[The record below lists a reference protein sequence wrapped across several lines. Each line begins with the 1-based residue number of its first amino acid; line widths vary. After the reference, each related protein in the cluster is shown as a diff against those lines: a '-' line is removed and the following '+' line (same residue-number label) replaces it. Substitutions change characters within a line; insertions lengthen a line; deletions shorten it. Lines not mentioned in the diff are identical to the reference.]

1 MGHNVRVANAKRKR
15 SKLSAQIG
23 CGVLA
28 GPLFVVAFTAIGAR
42 RPGYDWHRQA
52 VSSLGDGDR
61 GWQQRANFILT
72 GVLYSCAARGLS
84 RCSRRSVYPGA
95 VPALVAAAGIGL
107 IGSGVFVTDPM
118 MGGFPPVVG
127 SEDGSND
134 AALADAAP
142 TLEGTLHNLCA
153 IPVFAGIPVAGLASA
168 VVAAR
173 SWDYSWATY
182 SAGSSLVMVCSFVL
196 MGRAFGGVP
205 GFAGKGGLFQRIS
218 IASGFGWLTALSL
231 RALSS
236 LSE

>member
-1 MGHNVRVANAKRKR
+1 MKRKR
-15 SKLSAQIG
+15 SKLPAQVG

-42 RPGYDWHRQA
+42 RVGYDWHRHT

-61 GWQQRANFILT
+61 GWQQRANFVLT

-84 RCSRRSVYPGA
+84 RCPRRTVYPGA
-95 VPALVAAAGIGL
+95 VPALVATAGIGL

-118 MGGFPPVVG
+118 GGFPPVEF

-134 AALADAAP
+134 AALADTAP
-142 TLEGTLHNLCA
+142 TREGTLHNVCA
-153 IPVFAGIPVAGLASA
+153 IPIFAGIPVAGLASA

-173 SWDYSWATY
+173 RRDYGWATH
-182 SAGSSLVMVCSFVL
+182 SAGSSVLMVCSFVL
-196 MGRAFGGVP
+196 MDRAFGGMP
-205 GFAGKGGLFQRIS
+205 PFAGKGGLFQRIS

>member
-1 MGHNVRVANAKRKR
+1 MVIAKRKR
-15 SKLSAQIG
+15 SKLPAQVG

-42 RPGYDWHRQA
+42 RQGYDWHRHT

-84 RCSRRSVYPGA
+84 RCPQRTVYRGA
-95 VPALVAAAGIGL
+95 VPALIAAAGIGL

-118 MGGFPPVVG
+118 GGFPPVVC

-134 AALADAAP
+134 AARADAA
-142 TLEGTLHNLCA
+142 TTREGTLHNVCA
-153 IPVFAGIPVAGLASA
+153 IPIFAGIPAAGLASA

-173 SWDYSWATY
+173 RRDYRWATY
-182 SAGSSLVMVCSFVL
+182 SAGSSLLMVCSFVL

-205 GFAGKGGLFQRIS
+205 RIAGRGGLFQRIS

-236 LSE
+236 LRPS